1 MQPELSKHEQYQLSQ
16 MKKSFEAC
24 AEILDE
30 YFQPWTVRV
39 YNRCK
44 SFLPDI
50 SKHKEEKR
58 KRQTLLGVFCLITL
72 CGIMIPAILSSVNRK
87 DVSVIYDSP
96 VSSRLSPV
104 FSDDNTEDTGIG
116 SLVSINTASLEELE
130 SLPGIG
136 PVIAQR
142 IIDERNEHS
151 AFHYSADLLGV
162 SGIGEKTL
170 ARIIPYLS
178 FEIPT
183 E

>member
-1 MQPELSKHEQYQLSQ
+1 MQSELSKLEQYQLSQ
-16 MKKSFEAC
+16 LMKSFETC
-24 AEILDE
+24 TEILDE

-44 SFLPDI
+44 SFLPDV
-50 SKHKEEKR
+50 SKHKKQKR
-58 KRQTLLGVFCLITL
+58 KHQKLLSILCLMTICGVL
-72 CGIMIPAILSSVNRK
+72 IPAVLSSVNRK
-87 DVSVIYDSP
+87 DMSVIYDNAVP
-96 VSSRLSPV
+96 SRLSPV
-104 FSDDNTEDTGIG
+104 FSDDNTEDTDIG
-116 SLVSINTASLEELE
+116 SLVSINTASLEELV

-142 IIDERNEHS
+142 IIDERNEHG

>member
-1 MQPELSKHEQYQLSQ
+1 MQSELSKHEQYQLSQ
-16 MKKSFEAC
+16 MKKSFETC

-30 YFQPWTVRV
+30 YFQPWTVHV

-50 SKHKEEKR
+50 SKHKER
-58 KRQTLLGVFCLITL
+58 KRNRQKLLSILCMMTICGVV
-72 CGIMIPAILSSVNRK
+72 IPTILSSVNRK
-87 DVSVIYDSP
+87 DMSVIYDNA
-96 VSSRLSPV
+96 VLSRLSPV
-104 FSDDNTEDTGIG
+104 FSDNSTEDTDIG
-116 SLVSINTASLEELE
+116 SLVSINTASLEELV

-142 IIDERNEHS
+142 IIDERNEHG
-151 AFHYSADLLGV
+151 AFHYSADLLAV

-178 FEIPT
+178 FDIPI